1 MAMAIF
7 WKERVYYDYGVFC
20 DHLYGSH
27 SPSIYNSNPLEPK
40 KPSDFLAIVGQ
51 FQAQYFGKQNGDF
64 F

>member
-7 WKERVYYDYGVFC
+7 WKERVYCGYGVFC
-20 DHLYGSH
+20 DDLYGSH